1 MIEKF
6 QKKFQK
12 QFKDKSFRELITGS
26 AASFFMRIL
35 GMVVSY
41 VFTFIISHV
50 YGATV
55 LGAFAISQVV
65 LNMFT
70 MFSRAGMD
78 TSIVKFFASNIALDK
93 WPTVLNIY
101 KKVLSISIPIGI
113 ITTSILFFGA
123 DWFASVVFKK
133 PHLAIE
139 FKVIS
144 FAIIPMSIRFIN
156 SESYRGFKLLKL
168 YNYSRNV
175 SYFLYAC
182 VILGALS
189 FFKDSPILKPYD
201 KYLPNI
207 AFTFS
212 LVLLAVSSTYLIFK
226 YIRTFTTEEANEYS
240 KRDIIKESLPMM
252 LSSSLI
258 LISSWINTLFLG
270 RYGTTADAG
279 IYKVVVQVTTVCGFI
294 LLSVNAVAAPK
305 FAELWASKNIKEL
318 GKAARQTSKI
328 NFLASLPLFLIII
341 IFREFILGL
350 FGEEF
355 KMASNILL
363 FNMIG
368 QFFNIFSG
376 SCGSFLN
383 MTGHQKPF
391 QNILLVSTA
400 LNVIACFIFIPMYGL
415 MGSAICSMIFMS
427 SWNVTSLIYIKKK
440 LNVKTYYWPFNRREK

>member
-1 MIEKF
+1 MLDKF
-6 QKKFQK
+6 QNKIQR
-12 QFKDKSFRELITGS
+12 QFKDKSFLELVTGS

-50 YGATV
+50 YGAVV

-70 MFSRAGMD
+70 IFSRLGMD
-78 TSIVKFFASNIALDK
+78 TSIVKFFAANIALNK

-101 KKVLSISIPIGI
+101 KKVLSISIPIGMV
-113 ITTSILFFGA
+113 TTAILFFGA
-123 DWFASVVFKK
+123 DWFATTIFKK
-133 PHLAIE
+133 PELATE
-139 FKVIS
+139 FRVIS

-182 VILGALS
+182 IILGLIS
-189 FFKDSPILKPYD
+189 LIKDSTFLRPFD

-207 AFTFS
+207 SFTFS
-212 LVLLAVSSTYLIFK
+212 LALLAVSSTYLILK
-226 YIRTFTTEEANEYS
+226 YIRTFTNEEANEYS
-240 KRDIIKESLPMM
+240 KRDIIQQSLPMM

-258 LISSWINTLFLG
+258 LISGWINTLFLG
-270 RYGTTADAG
+270 RYGTTADVG
-279 IYKVVVQVTTVCGFI
+279 IYKVVVQITTVCGFI

-305 FAELWASKNIKEL
+305 FAELWAGNNLKEL
-318 GKAARQTSKI
+318 GKSARQTSKI
-328 NFLASLPLFLIII
+328 NFLASLPIFLIII
-341 IFREFILGL
+341 VFREFILGL

-355 KMASNILL
+355 KAASNILL

-383 MTGHQKPF
+383 MTGHHKSF
-391 QNILLVSTA
+391 QNILMVSTA
-400 LNVIACFIFIPMYGL
+400 FNIIACLYFIPMFGL
-415 MGSAICSMIFMS
+415 MGSAICSMVFMS
-427 SWNVTSLIYIKKK
+427 SWNIISLIYIKKK
-440 LNVKTYYWPFNRREK
+440 FNIKTYYWPFK

>member
-1 MIEKF
+1 MLAKF
-6 QKKFQK
+6 QNKIQR
-12 QFKDKSFRELITGS
+12 QFRDKSFHELVTGS

-50 YGATV
+50 YGAVV

-70 MFSRAGMD
+70 IFSRLGMD
-78 TSIVKFFASNIALDK
+78 TSIVKFFAANIAINK

-101 KKVLSISIPIGI
+101 KKVLSISIPIGMV
-113 ITTSILFFGA
+113 TTAILFFGA
-123 DWFASVVFKK
+123 DWFATTIFKK
-133 PHLAIE
+133 PELATE
-139 FKVIS
+139 FRVIS

-182 VILGALS
+182 VILGLIS
-189 FFKDSPILKPYD
+189 FFKDSEFLKPID

-207 AFTFS
+207 SFTVS
-212 LVLLAVSSTYLIFK
+212 LALLAVSSTYLILK
-226 YIRTFTTEEANEYS
+226 YIRTFTNEESNEYS
-240 KRDIIKESLPMM
+240 KRDIIQQSIPMM

-258 LISSWINTLFLG
+258 LISGWINTLFLG
-270 RYGTTADAG
+270 RYGTTADVG
-279 IYKVVVQVTTVCGFI
+279 IYKVVVQITTVCGFI

-305 FAELWASKNIKEL
+305 FAELWASNNLKEL
-318 GKAARQTSKI
+318 GKSARQTSKI
-328 NFLASLPLFLIII
+328 NFLASLPIFLIII
-341 IFREFILGL
+341 VFREFILGL

-355 KMASNILL
+355 KTASNILL

-383 MTGHQKPF
+383 MTGHHKSF
-391 QNILLVSTA
+391 QNILLVSTIA
-400 LNVIACFIFIPMYGL
+400 NIIACFIFIPIYGL

-427 SWNVTSLIYIKKK
+427 SWNIISLIYIKKK
-440 LNVKTYYWPFNRREK
+440 FNIKTYYWPFK